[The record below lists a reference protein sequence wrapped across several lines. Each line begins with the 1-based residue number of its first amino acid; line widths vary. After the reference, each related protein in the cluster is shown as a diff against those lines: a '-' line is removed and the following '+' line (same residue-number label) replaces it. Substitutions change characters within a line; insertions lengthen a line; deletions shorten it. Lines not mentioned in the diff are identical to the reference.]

1 MGNFS
6 NHCKSLI
13 TINPFLSNH
22 HHSFPFFLQRA
33 LSFLNNDGSLRHNNV
48 SIWSVF
54 VNASGEWKLGGL
66 EYVQSV
72 DLNNQQQTIPMKI
85 PALLEIYDPPEKNDP
100 TKLKNSTKW

>member
-1 MGNFS
+1 MIHF
-6 NHCKSLI
+6 
-13 TINPFLSNH
+13 
-22 HHSFPFFLQRA
+22 QRA

-72 DLNNQQQTIPMKI
+72 DINNQHNQTTIPMKI
-85 PALLEIYDPPEKNDP
+85 PSSLEIYDPPERSDP

>member
-1 MGNFS
+1 M
-6 NHCKSLI
+6 
-13 TINPFLSNH
+13 
-22 HHSFPFFLQRA
+22 
-33 LSFLNNDGSLRHNNV
+33 
-48 SIWSVF
+48 
-54 VNASGEWKLGGL
+54 NASGEWKLGGL